1 LSDGEHTKTVDG
13 EVGNDDVIV
22 KKSSRLVMK
31 KIDERQV
38 VVNLTMEPIVG
49 PVDSEAK
56 VTSPSEISP

>member
-38 VVNLTMEPIVG
+38 VVNLTMEPTVG